1 MQDTLHGDSQATGS
15 GQKEGGE
22 SPAMD
27 PRLIAEVRQAA
38 AGDRA
43 AFESLIG
50 RYQGEIFR
58 MVYYRTLSRMD
69 AEDITQDVFIKAFR
83 GVETI
88 RDPVMFKPWLYRI
101 ALNAVNDFYRKKRLR
116 SIFTLFSGDREEGQ
130 APEEDHASE
139 RLEKKEF
146 WGRLGK
152 FLTRLSAAEKE
163 VFRLK
168 YLDDLGI
175 REIAEVLGKN
185 ESTVK
190 THLYRAVDK
199 FRCEKELCG
208 FLKEEKP

>member
-1 MQDTLHGDSQATGS
+1 MQDTLHGDREATGS

-43 AFESLIG
+43 AFEALIG

-130 APEEDHASE
+130 APEEDHAPE

-146 WGRLGK
+146 WGRLGR

>member
-1 MQDTLHGDSQATGS
+1 
-15 GQKEGGE
+15 
-22 SPAMD
+22 MD

-199 FRCEKELCG
+199 FRSEKELCG